1 MWLAFPSLILIW
13 LKLCACGCTISVL
26 GCMMSVVVEFYCF
39 FLFFLMIRR
48 PPRSTRTDTLFPYT
62 TLFRSGPSE
71 ATACKRTLG
80 RPRRQSSREDATKQK
95 KYKEAKSMSIR
106 ESAPRLPGL
115 PPMNRLL
122 STLSAQEL
130 GRIKQQL
137 SPVSWEA
144 DHILLEPMEPVR
156 YVWFPET
163 CVISLSVALE
173 QGITCEAGIIGSD
186 GVVGYESFMGN
197 ALALSRYVVQVAG
210 IALQLPVKQAL
221 SAFASNSMFHDLLM
235 HYVSALHAETLQ
247 SVACHGLHTGRM
259 RLARFLLQIQ
269 DRTHGSPV
277 VNLTHEIMANVP

>member
-1 MWLAFPSLILIW
+1 
-13 LKLCACGCTISVL
+13 
-26 GCMMSVVVEFYCF
+26 
-39 FLFFLMIRR
+39 
-48 PPRSTRTDTLFPYT
+48 
-62 TLFRSGPSE
+62 
-71 ATACKRTLG
+71 
-80 RPRRQSSREDATKQK
+80 
-95 KYKEAKSMSIR
+95 MSIR

-137 SPVSWEA
+137 CPVSWEA

-156 YVWFPET
+156 YVCFPET

-186 GVVGYESFMGN
+186 GVVGYESFLGN
-197 ALALSRYVVQVAG
+197 DLALSRYVVQVAG
-210 IALQLPVKQAL
+210 IALQLPVKPAL

-247 SVACHGLHTGRM
+247 SVACHGLHTGRSEEHPSELQSLM
-259 RLARFLLQIQ
+259 RIQ
-269 DRTHGSPV
+269 YAVFCLKKKKITNRNQMKVKKKILITIIR
-277 VNLTHEIMANVP
+277 L

>member
-1 MWLAFPSLILIW
+1 
-13 LKLCACGCTISVL
+13 
-26 GCMMSVVVEFYCF
+26 
-39 FLFFLMIRR
+39 
-48 PPRSTRTDTLFPYT
+48 
-62 TLFRSGPSE
+62 
-71 ATACKRTLG
+71 
-80 RPRRQSSREDATKQK
+80 
-95 KYKEAKSMSIR
+95 MSIR

-137 SPVSWEA
+137 CPVSWEA

-186 GVVGYESFMGN
+186 GVVGYDSFLGN
-197 ALALSRYVVQVAG
+197 DLALSRYVVQVAG
-210 IALQLPVKQAL
+210 IALQLPVKPAL
-221 SAFASNSMFHDLLM
+221 SAFASNAMFHDLLM

-277 VNLTHEIMANVP
+277 VNLTHEMLANVLGVQRTTVSAAAMELQQERLISYRRGRIEILHRAGLELAACECYGTIRAHFDRLWPDRTRTRL